1 MAYKEYELDFEPAE
15 DIQDADDIQEY
26 DIKDVI
32 VYSRDWTTETIL
44 GQIEQGNIDLNPAFQ
59 RRNAWNDD
67 KRSKLIE
74 SIIKGYPIPEIV
86 LAERRDKKNSYV
98 VIDGKQ
104 RLLTLAGFK
113 DPDIYKYWDKPIARN
128 VSINKDKKS
137 FSYEDFKSMPDVLRA
152 FQNSSLRCTVITNY
166 LEDDVL
172 YDIFYRLNSGSTPLA
187 TQELRQVLIKG
198 EFSNFL
204 IDKTDIVSPLHEV
217 MNLKESDRRLRD
229 VEVLLRL
236 ISFVRSA
243 SNYRG
248 NLKAFLDENMLT
260 INKEWPAV
268 EMEISDLYER
278 ILSTIVFLR
287 DCFGCFQEV
296 GRKFESSGPENR
308 FNRAILEV
316 QVYFGYQMLGID
328 TTNEQRSFFAEA
340 FKQLS
345 IYDSAFR
352 STIEGTTKK
361 PEFYKIRYDKVK
373 EVFNRSFNVNLHTP
387 FA

>member
-1 MAYKEYELDFEPAE
+1 M
-15 DIQDADDIQEY
+15 
-26 DIKDVI
+26 
-32 VYSRDWTTETIL
+32 
-44 GQIEQGNIDLNPAFQ
+44 
-59 RRNAWNDD
+59 
-67 KRSKLIE
+67 
-74 SIIKGYPIPEIV
+74 

-113 DPDIYKYWDKPIARN
+113 DPDIYKYWDKPVARN
-128 VSINKDKKS
+128 VSINKERES

-166 LEDDVL
+166 LKDDVL

-198 EFSNFL
+198 DFSNFL
-204 IDKTDIVSPLHEV
+204 IDKTDNVSPLHKV

-243 SNYRG
+243 RNYRG
-248 NLKAFLDENMLT
+248 NLKAFLDENMHT
-260 INKEWPAV
+260 INKEWPSV
-268 EMEISDLYER
+268 EEEISDLYEK
-278 ILSTIVFLR
+278 ILSTIVFLK
-287 DCFGCFQEV
+287 DCFGGFQEV
-296 GRKFESSGPENR
+296 GRKYESSGPENR

-316 QVYFGYQMLGID
+316 QVYYGYQMLGKN
-328 TTNEQRSFFAEA
+328 TTNEQRSSFAEA
-340 FKQLS
+340 FKRLS

-352 STIEGTTKK
+352 STIE
-361 PEFYKIRYDKVK
+361 
-373 EVFNRSFNVNLHTP
+373 
-387 FA
+387 